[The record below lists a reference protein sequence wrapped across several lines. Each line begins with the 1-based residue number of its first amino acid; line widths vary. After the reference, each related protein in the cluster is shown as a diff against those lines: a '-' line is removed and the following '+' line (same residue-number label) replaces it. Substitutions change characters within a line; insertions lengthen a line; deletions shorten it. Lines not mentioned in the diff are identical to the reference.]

1 MMNRHKKDNA
11 GKATT
16 HNNCQRSGYSYITTP
31 TSAEVF
37 PRTCILKWQ
46 ASVAEA
52 RTELTEVTMT
62 NADLIANS
70 SSLPTNFAVDDDLSA
85 LNTKDRKVLKSSG
98 VV

>member
-16 HNNCQRSGYSYITTP
+16 QNNGPNAGYWYVVTP
-31 TSAEVF
+31 TSAVLI

-62 NADLIANS
+62 NAVLIANS
-70 SSLPTNFAVDDDLSA
+70 SSLPTEF
-85 LNTKDRKVLKSSG
+85 RCG
-98 VV
+98 